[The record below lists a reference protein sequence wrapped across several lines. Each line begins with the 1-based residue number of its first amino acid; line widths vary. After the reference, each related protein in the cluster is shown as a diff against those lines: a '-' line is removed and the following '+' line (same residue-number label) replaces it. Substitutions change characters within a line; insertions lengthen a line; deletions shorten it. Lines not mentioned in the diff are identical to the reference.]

1 MRMSDRSSDVCSSDL
16 LTNDAANKN
25 AHSIDLHAAQV
36 DVLSEF
42 SDVKPGET
50 KTFSFVAKYP
60 GAFYYHCG
68 ADPMYQHI
76 ARGMFG
82 VILVDPKDPN
92 ALPKADREYVLVQ
105 SEIYQNPDDLHSI
118 MKSDWKHVVRSEEHT
133 SELQSLMRIS

>member
-1 MRMSDRSSDVCSSDL
+1 MPGPLLLVSECDTVTIV

-25 AHSIDLHAAQV
+25 SHSIDLHAAQV

-92 ALPKADREYVLVQ
+92 ALP
-105 SEIYQNPDDLHSI
+105 
-118 MKSDWKHVVRSEEHT
+118 RSEEHT
-133 SELQSLMRIS
+133 SELQSLMRISYAVFCLKKIQKFTTLIPSST